1 MQTLEFLY
9 LLMPYLRFQ
18 IQLHPT
24 EGENVVT
31 TMTMNRDLLK
41 DRDSMT
47 TNSEDMAVSSK
58 DGTEAR
64 GGVGWVFLVV
74 RIIWMEA

>member
-1 MQTLEFLY
+1 
-9 LLMPYLRFQ
+9 MPYLHLQ
-18 IQLHPT
+18 IQLHLT

-41 DRDSMT
+41 DRDSTT
-47 TNSEDMAVSSK
+47 TNSEDMVVSNK
-58 DGTEAR
+58 DGIEAR
-64 GGVGWVFLVV
+64 GGAEWVFLVV

>member
-1 MQTLEFLY
+1 
-9 LLMPYLRFQ
+9 MPYLHLQ
-18 IQLHPT
+18 IQPHLT

-47 TNSEDMAVSSK
+47 TNSEDMVVSSK
-58 DGTEAR
+58 DGIEAR
-64 GGVGWVFLVV
+64 GGAGWVSLVV